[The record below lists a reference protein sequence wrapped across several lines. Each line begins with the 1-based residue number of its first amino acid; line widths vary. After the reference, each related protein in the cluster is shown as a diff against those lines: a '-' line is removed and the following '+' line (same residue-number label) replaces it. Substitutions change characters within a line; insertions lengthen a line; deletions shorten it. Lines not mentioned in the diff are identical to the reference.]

1 MIIKEDTRDEVLAM
15 EEAIVDTLGYE
26 EAFNALTKALG
37 TDALYDN
44 YKDII
49 RIYEIP
55 YGEDD
60 E

>member
-1 MIIKEDTRDEVLAM
+1 MIIKEDTRDKVLAM

-44 YKDII
+44 YEYII
-49 RIYEIP
+49 RVYEIP